1 MNVLPV
7 IKREL
12 RFQARQ
18 PFTYW
23 LRVLGLGAML
33 GAATS
38 FALSRGLSPGEGGRL
53 FAFLHFILLL
63 SIWMLVPMSVA
74 DCLSQE
80 RREGTLGLLLLTTL
94 RPWEIVLAK
103 AAAHALRAFTLW
115 LVVLPVMALAFLLGG
130 VGWREAL
137 LSVSINLSSLWV
149 AIGAGVLASSFC
161 KQWLRALSLAA
172 IFSGLAFGVVAVGK
186 LMLLALFVL
195 WSPTPRFFLFP
206 PGRAYFPSSDVFFGN
221 VWIYFTDSRAMWS
234 DLFNRSGVPA
244 SYVRVVGLGE
254 GLSTLGAFTL
264 ALGLLGLAA
273 WNVRRRWREEP
284 PSARAQQ
291 MEKGFC
297 EPVIGVSFLRSW
309 MRRKLARN
317 PIGWLE
323 QRRWSGRLVT
333 WAWFA
338 IIISV
343 QTAVLRDR
351 NFLWYG
357 GGAQTVMAWL
367 LAGSMA
373 ASAAGSFRRERE
385 SGVLELLLVSPL
397 TIGQIIGGRLR
408 GLWGQ
413 FLPSI
418 VMLLGIWIY
427 LETLRQP
434 ITGDFRGVWFFLV
447 AFAVV
452 PVIGLYFSV
461 RCKNFLS
468 AFLLTIVSV
477 FVLPAGF
484 ILLVRFTM
492 WLNLETNPSPD
503 LWQDLAA
510 QISLLQL
517 GLAGFFLWWLR
528 HRLATR
534 SFPLEAAGG

>member
-12 RFQARQ
+12 RAQARQ

-33 GAATS
+33 GAAMF
-38 FALSRGLSPGEGGRL
+38 FALDRGLSPGEGGKL
-53 FAFLHFILLL
+53 FAFLHGTLLL
-63 SIWMLVPMSVA
+63 SIWVLVPMSVA

-80 RREGTLGLLLLTTL
+80 RREGTLGLLLLTAL

-137 LSVSINLSSLWV
+137 LSASINFSSLCAAV
-149 AIGAGVLASSFC
+149 GAGVLASSYS

-172 IFSGLAFGVVAVGK
+172 IFSGVTFGVVAVCK
-186 LMLLALFVL
+186 L
-195 WSPTPRFFLFP
+195 
-206 PGRAYFPSSDVFFGN
+206 
-221 VWIYFTDSRAMWS
+221 
-234 DLFNRSGVPA
+234 
-244 SYVRVVGLGE
+244 
-254 GLSTLGAFTL
+254 L
-264 ALGLLGLAA
+264 ALGLIWMSMFPARFSLPSLDEMLVAAWMYLTDSQGMWSQVVISSAVRAGYVGVLMLGEVASSLVVFALSLGFLWLAA
-273 WNVRRRWREEP
+273 RNVRRRWREEP

-291 MEKGFC
+291 MERVFC
-297 EPVIGVSFLRSW
+297 EPVIAVSFLRGW

-343 QTAVLRDR
+343 QSAVLTDR
-351 NFLWYG
+351 TFFQSY
-357 GGAQTVMAWL
+357 GGAQAVMAWL

-385 SGVLELLLVSPL
+385 TGVLELLLVSPL
-397 TIGQIIGGRLR
+397 TTGQIIGGRLR

-434 ITGDFRGVWFFLV
+434 AQGNFRGSWFFLV
-447 AFAVV
+447 TFTIV

-461 RCKNFLS
+461 RCKSFIS
-468 AFLLTIVSV
+468 AFLFTLAFV
-477 FVLPAGF
+477 FVVPMGF
-484 ILLVRFTM
+484 VMLVRFAA
-492 WLNLETNPSPD
+492 WLSSGTNLFFDWRTDWGTDPET
-503 LWQDLAA
+503 
-510 QISLLQL
+510 QIWFFQL
-517 GLAGFFLWWLR
+517 VLAGFLLR
-528 HRLATR
+528 RLHHKLATR
-534 SFPLEAAGG
+534 SFPLDRVGA

>member
-7 IKREL
+7 ISREL
-12 RFQARQ
+12 RAQARQ

-33 GAATS
+33 GAAGA
-38 FALSRGLSPGEGGRL
+38 FMVGRGLTPGDGGRL
-53 FAFLHFILLL
+53 FAFLHATLLL
-63 SIWMLVPMSVA
+63 SIWVLVPMSVA

-80 RREGTLGLLLLTTL
+80 RREGTLGLLLLTPL
-94 RPWEIVLAK
+94 RPWDIVLAK

-115 LVVLPVMALAFLLGG
+115 LVVLPVMALAFLQGG

-137 LSVSINLSSLWV
+137 LSASINFSSLCA
-149 AIGAGVLASSFC
+149 AIGAGVLASSYS
-161 KQWLRALSLAA
+161 KQWLRALALAA
-172 IFSGLAFGVVAVGK
+172 ILSGNAVG
-186 LMLLALFVL
+186 LV
-195 WSPTPRFFLFP
+195 
-206 PGRAYFPSSDVFFGN
+206 
-221 VWIYFTDSRAMWS
+221 
-234 DLFNRSGVPA
+234 
-244 SYVRVVGLGE
+244 
-254 GLSTLGAFTL
+254 
-264 ALGLLGLAA
+264 ALGKLLGLGLILAPFMPMPMTLPSLDQLLWGGWVYLVDWQATWSQVFSGAGMRSGYLRAVVWAEVTSTLFILSFSLGCLWLAA
-273 WNVRRRWREEP
+273 RSIRRRWREEP

-291 MEKGFC
+291 VEKVFC
-297 EPVIGVSFLRSW
+297 EPVIGVAFLRGW

-343 QTAVLRDR
+343 QTAVLTDR

-357 GGAQTVMAWL
+357 GGAQAVMGWL

-385 SGVLELLLVSPL
+385 TGVLELLLVSPL
-397 TIGQIIGGRLR
+397 TTGQIIGGRLR

-418 VMLLGIWIY
+418 AILLGIWVY
-427 LETLRQP
+427 LQNLRQP
-434 ITGDFRGVWFFLV
+434 MAGDYLGIWFFLV
-447 AFAVV
+447 TFTVV

-461 RCKNFLS
+461 HCKSFIS
-468 AFLLTIVSV
+468 AFLFTLAFV
-477 FVLPAGF
+477 FVVPIGF
-484 ILLVRFTM
+484 IMLVLFVG
-492 WLNLETNPSPD
+492 WVNSDINAYHNLG
-503 LWQDLAA
+503 QDLA
-510 QISLLQL
+510 SLVPWVQWL
-517 GLAGFFLWWLR
+517 LAGFFLWRL
-528 HRLATR
+528 HHKLATR
-534 SFPLEAAGG
+534 SFPLERLGG